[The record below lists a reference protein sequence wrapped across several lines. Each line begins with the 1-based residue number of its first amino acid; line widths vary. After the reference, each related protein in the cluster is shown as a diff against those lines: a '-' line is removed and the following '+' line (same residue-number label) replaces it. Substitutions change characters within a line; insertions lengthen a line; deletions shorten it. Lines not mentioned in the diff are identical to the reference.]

1 MERLDNI
8 YSSSLS
14 PSMAKARLTGEGGD
28 NDFPRSKIMETSEF
42 AVLDSGKDYIDPES
56 LKKLE
61 DKEMLLSIWHLF
73 ITLEDNDRLIA
84 EGQDGEQGSNDEQND
99 ASDADK
105 QRHSYHKL
113 HSHPSFRAAALLAKK
128 RSSQTQI

>member
-1 MERLDNI
+1 
-8 YSSSLS
+8 
-14 PSMAKARLTGEGGD
+14 MAKARLTGEGGD

-61 DKEMLLSIWHLF
+61 DKEMLLSIRHLF
-73 ITLEDNDRLIA
+73 ITEEDNHGLIA

-105 QRHSYHKL
+105 QRHSNHKL
-113 HSHPSFRAAALLAKK
+113 HSDPSFRAAALLAKK
-128 RSSQTQI
+128 RSSQTQIRRPLRCP